1 MKNNSLDIKNLTAIT
16 ALFVH
21 AAKIDE
27 IYTDKEKKII
37 VAFLKLF
44 TEDAELISDIMQKAE
59 LIEDNSNQLLS
70 YTNILKK
77 SSLKSKSIVIEQ
89 LWKIIL
95 SDNKS
100 DDYENNLMRR
110 ICGLIYFPDKLSGE
124 IKKKLIIIN

>member
-1 MKNNSLDIKNLTAIT
+1 MNENSLDIENLTAIT

-27 IYTDKEKKII
+27 VYTDKERKII
-37 VAFLKLF
+37 VAFLNLF
-44 TEDAELISDIMQKAE
+44 TENTKLINDIMQKAE

-77 SSLKSKSIVIEQ
+77 SSLKSKSIIIEQ

-95 SDNKS
+95 SDNNS
-100 DDYENNLMRR
+100 DEYENNLMRR

-124 IKKKLIIIN
+124 IKIKIKNN